1 MYALIDRSYG
11 KVAFGGDPGRYH
23 QARPGYP
30 AQIYK
35 ILQNRCG
42 LRPGS
47 CAFEVGP
54 GTGLASQRLLEL
66 GASPL
71 VLIEPDERLAKFLE
85 TQLHANKAGVQIKN
99 STFEDVGLPSGS
111 FDLGVAASS
120 FHWTQEKSML
130 RKAACLLRSG
140 GWWAMWWHVFR
151 DLQKPSEFQKA
162 TEHLLSGLAFG
173 PSWADNGQAPFAL
186 ATKERIATLRD
197 VNAFEKISATI
208 IRGSMV
214 FDTDRLINL
223 YATFSPISRLR
234 LAHRKFILQA
244 LKQTADQD
252 FGGHVEMPIST
263 PIYTAQRR

>member
-1 MYALIDRSYG
+1 MSASIDRSYG
-11 KVAFGGDPGRYH
+11 RTAFGNDPRRYH
-23 QARPGYP
+23 AARPGYP
-30 AQIYK
+30 AEIYE

-42 LRPGS
+42 LRS
-47 CAFEVGP
+47 DCRTFEVGP
-54 GTGLASQRLLEL
+54 GTGLASQKLLEL

-71 VLIEPDERLAKFLE
+71 VLIEPDKRLAQFLE
-85 TQLHANKAGVQIKN
+85 TQLHASKARVQIKN
-99 STFEDVGLPSGS
+99 STFEDVRLPSGA

-120 FHWTQEKSML
+120 FHWTQERSML
-130 RKAACLLRSG
+130 RKAARLLRSG

-162 TEHLLSGLAFG
+162 TEHLLSGLDFG
-173 PSWADNGQAPFAL
+173 PSWADKGQTPFAL
-186 ATKERIATLRD
+186 AAKERAASLRH
-197 VNAFEKISATI
+197 VNAFERISAAI

-214 FDTDRLINL
+214 FETDRLIDL

-234 LAHRKFILQA
+234 LAKRKVILQG

-252 FGGHVEMPIST
+252 FGGHVEIPIST